1 MSFLIPHSLI
11 LRYSSL
17 PPDMKPT
24 KTTYLLLVLVTLI
37 WGNSFIAIK
46 HAVQFLTPMELTIL
60 RFIPVALIFGVLL
73 LTTRRRAF
81 WQMVRR
87 DWLGLVLLGLS
98 GAVAYNMALNTGES
112 RIPAG
117 TASLIISLNPA
128 FTFILSILFLRER
141 PTIKKAMGLT
151 IAFLGLYVIVRYAS
165 GQSGQQIDFGYLRY
179 VFITTLAP
187 LCWAIYTILG
197 KPLVARYPPLLVVGG
212 AMMAAVVPLL
222 FLVRGSL
229 IAKLPTLP
237 PSVWLSIAFLSLACT
252 VFAFVIWFGA
262 LQRMEASRAA
272 SFVYLVPLFG
282 VSFSKL
288 LLDEPITLVLL
299 IGAALLIGGV
309 YLINL

>member
-1 MSFLIPHSLI
+1 
-11 LRYSSL
+11 
-17 PPDMKPT
+17 MKPT

-46 HAVQFLTPMELTIL
+46 HAVQFLTPVELTIL

-98 GAVAYNMALNTGES
+98 GAVAYNFALNTGES

-128 FTFILSILFLRER
+128 FTFILSILFLREQ
-141 PTIKKAMGLT
+141 PTIKKALGLT
-151 IAFLGLYVIVRYAS
+151 IAFSGLYVIVRYAS
-165 GQSGQQIDFGYLRY
+165 GQSGQQIDFSYLRY
-179 VFITTLAP
+179 VFITMLAP
-187 LCWAIYTILG
+187 ICWAIYTILG
-197 KPLVARYPPLLVVGG
+197 KPLVARYPPLMVVGG
-212 AMMAAVVPLL
+212 AMMVAVVPLL

-309 YLINL
+309 YLINLSP

>member
-1 MSFLIPHSLI
+1 
-11 LRYSSL
+11 
-17 PPDMKPT
+17 MKPT

-46 HAVQFLTPMELTIL
+46 HAVQFLAPVELTIL
-60 RFIPVALIFGVLL
+60 RFVPVALIFGVLL
-73 LTTRRRAF
+73 LTTRRVAF

-98 GAVAYNMALNTGES
+98 GAVAYNLALNTGES
-112 RIPAG
+112 RVPAG

-128 FTFILSILFLRER
+128 FTFILSVLFLRER
-141 PTIKKAMGLT
+141 PTIKKAMGLA
-151 IAFLGLYVIVRYAS
+151 IAFLGLCVIVRYAS
-165 GQSGQQIDFGYLRY
+165 NQQISFSYLRY
-179 VFITTLAP
+179 VFITMLAP

-212 AMMAAVVPLL
+212 AMMAAVIPLL

-252 VFAFVIWFGA
+252 VFAFVIWFRA

-288 LLDEPITLVLL
+288 LLDEPITLVLF

>member
-1 MSFLIPHSLI
+1 
-11 LRYSSL
+11 
-17 PPDMKPT
+17 MKPT

-37 WGNSFIAIK
+37 WGNSFVAIK
-46 HAVQFLTPMELTIL
+46 HAVQFLTPVELTIL

-73 LTTRRRAF
+73 LTTRRVAF
-81 WQMVRR
+81 WQMVRG

-98 GAVAYNMALNTGES
+98 GAVAYNLALNTGES

-128 FTFILSILFLRER
+128 FTFILSALFLKER

-165 GQSGQQIDFGYLRY
+165 GQSGQQIDFSYLRY
-179 VFITTLAP
+179 VFITMLAP

-197 KPLVARYPPLLVVGG
+197 KPLVARYSPLMVVGG
-212 AMMAAVVPLL
+212 AMIAAVVPLL

-229 IAKLPTLP
+229 IAKLPALP

-309 YLINL
+309 YLINLSP

>member
-1 MSFLIPHSLI
+1 
-11 LRYSSL
+11 
-17 PPDMKPT
+17 MKPT
-24 KTTYLLLVLVTLI
+24 KTTYLLLVLVTSI

-46 HAVQFLTPMELTIL
+46 HAVQFLTPIELTIL
-60 RFIPVALIFGVLL
+60 RFIPVALIFGILL
-73 LTTRRRAF
+73 LTTRRAAF

-98 GAVAYNMALNTGES
+98 GAVAYNLALNTGES

-128 FTFILSILFLRER
+128 FTFILSALFLRER
-141 PTIKKAMGLT
+141 PTIKKAMGLA
-151 IAFLGLYVIVRYAS
+151 IAFLGLYAMVRYAS
-165 GQSGQQIDFGYLRY
+165 NQQIDFSYLRY
-179 VFITTLAP
+179 VFITMLAP

-212 AMMAAVVPLL
+212 AMIAAVIPLL
-222 FLVRGSL
+222 FLIRGSL

-237 PSVWLSIAFLSLACT
+237 PSVWLSVAFLSLACT
-252 VFAFVIWFGA
+252 VFAFVIWFWA

-272 SFVYLVPLFG
+272 GFVYLVPLFG

-288 LLDEPITLVLL
+288 LLDEPITLALL
-299 IGAALLIGGV
+299 IGAALLIGGI
-309 YLINL
+309 YLINLD

>member
-1 MSFLIPHSLI
+1 
-11 LRYSSL
+11 
-17 PPDMKPT
+17 MKPT

-60 RFIPVALIFGVLL
+60 RFIPVALIFGILL
-73 LTTRRRAF
+73 LTTRRVAL

-98 GAVAYNMALNTGES
+98 GVVAYNLALNTGES

-128 FTFILSILFLRER
+128 FTFMLSVLFLRER
-141 PTIKKAMGLT
+141 PTIKKAVGLA

-165 GQSGQQIDFGYLRY
+165 NQEIDFSYLRY
-179 VFITTLAP
+179 VFITMLAP

-197 KPLVARYPPLLVVGG
+197 KPLVARYPPLMVVGG

-229 IAKLPTLP
+229 IAKLPALP
-237 PSVWLSIAFLSLACT
+237 PSVWLGIAFLSLACT
-252 VFAFVIWFGA
+252 VFGFVIWFRA
-262 LQRMEASRAA
+262 LQKIDASQAA
-272 SFVYLVPLFG
+272 SFVYLEPLFG

-288 LLDEPITLVLL
+288 LLDEPITPALL

-309 YLINL
+309 YLMNR

>member
-1 MSFLIPHSLI
+1 
-11 LRYSSL
+11 
-17 PPDMKPT
+17 MKPT
-24 KTTYLLLVLVTLI
+24 KTTYLLLVLVILI

-46 HAVQFLTPMELTIL
+46 HAVQFLAPVELTIL
-60 RFIPVALIFGVLL
+60 RFVPVALIFGVLL
-73 LTTRRRAF
+73 LTTRRVAF

-87 DWLGLVLLGLS
+87 DWLGLVFLGLS
-98 GAVAYNMALNTGES
+98 GVVAYNLALNTGES
-112 RIPAG
+112 RVPAG

-128 FTFILSILFLRER
+128 FTFLLSVVFLKER
-141 PTIKKAMGLT
+141 PTIKKAMGLA

-165 GQSGQQIDFGYLRY
+165 NQQIDFSYLRY
-179 VFITTLAP
+179 VFITMLAP

-197 KPLVARYPPLLVVGG
+197 KPLVARYPPLMVVGG
-212 AMMAAVVPLL
+212 AMMVAIIPLL
-222 FLVRGSL
+222 FFVRSSL

-252 VFAFVIWFGA
+252 VFGFVIWFWA

-272 SFVYLVPLFG
+272 SFVYLEPLFG

-288 LLDEPITLVLL
+288 LLNEPITPTLL
-299 IGAALLIGGV
+299 IGAVLLIGGV

>member
-1 MSFLIPHSLI
+1 
-11 LRYSSL
+11 
-17 PPDMKPT
+17 MKPT

-37 WGNSFIAIK
+37 WGNSFVAIK
-46 HAVQFLTPMELTIL
+46 HAVRFLTPVELTIL

-73 LTTRRRAF
+73 LTTRRVPF
-81 WQMVRR
+81 WQMVRG

-98 GAVAYNMALNTGES
+98 GAVAYNLALNTGES

-128 FTFILSILFLRER
+128 FTFILSALFLKER

-165 GQSGQQIDFGYLRY
+165 RQSGQQIDFSYLRY
-179 VFITTLAP
+179 VFITMLAP
-187 LCWAIYTILG
+187 FCWAIYTILG
-197 KPLVARYPPLLVVGG
+197 KPLVARYSPLMVVGG
-212 AMMAAVVPLL
+212 AMIAAVVPLL

>member
-1 MSFLIPHSLI
+1 
-11 LRYSSL
+11 
-17 PPDMKPT
+17 MKPT
-24 KTTYLLLVLVTLI
+24 KTTYLQLVLVVLI

-46 HAVQFLTPMELTIL
+46 HAVQFLAPMELTIV

-73 LTTRRRAF
+73 LTTRRVAF
-81 WQMVRR
+81 WQMVKR

-98 GAVAYNMALNTGES
+98 GAVVYNFALNTGES

-128 FTFILSILFLRER
+128 FTFLLPVLFLKER
-141 PTIKKAMGLT
+141 PTIKKAMGLA

-165 GQSGQQIDFGYLRY
+165 NQRIDFGYLRY
-179 VFITTLAP
+179 VFITMLAP

-197 KPLVARYPPLLVVGG
+197 KPLVARYPPLMVVGG
-212 AMMAAVVPLL
+212 AMMVAVVPLL
-222 FLVRGSL
+222 FLIRGSL
-229 IAKLPTLP
+229 ITKLPTLP
-237 PSVWLSIAFLSLACT
+237 PSAWLSIAFLSLVCT
-252 VFAFVIWFGA
+252 VFAFVVWFRA

-272 SFVYLVPLFG
+272 SFVYLEPLFG

-288 LLDEPITLVLL
+288 LLDEPVTPALL